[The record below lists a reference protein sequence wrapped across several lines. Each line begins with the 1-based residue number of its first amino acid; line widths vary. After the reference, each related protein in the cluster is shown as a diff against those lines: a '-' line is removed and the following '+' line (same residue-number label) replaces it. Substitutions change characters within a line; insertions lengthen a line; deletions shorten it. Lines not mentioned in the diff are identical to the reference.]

1 MAKTFPSIVTL
12 GEVIKVE
19 GSDSSFYDDEAG
31 AGRIKVRLDSDGR
44 DTPTD
49 SLPDAFPLLPKTLQ
63 SVPK

>member
-31 AGRIKVRLDSDGR
+31 AGRIKV
-44 DTPTD
+44 
-49 SLPDAFPLLPKTLQ
+49 
-63 SVPK
+63 